1 MISRRIKLVSSLKKP
16 SQQLSSRWV
25 AGGKFNI
32 DGLGAQRVAP
42 PKGNPSASFDS
53 FYEPEFQA
61 GGKSERNS
69 LFERAR

>member
-1 MISRRIKLVSSLKKP
+1 MNPFRMT